1 MDSLTLTR
9 RPSPPDSP
17 TITLSLSVVAY
28 HEADGVHY
36 VYSPALDLF
45 GYGHTPAEARA
56 SFDTALN
63 EMVRYAIAEN
73 TLDALLADYG
83 WQSLATDGQIRYQA
97 PNLRELTRRNPDLLD
112 ILDRPEFQKYQQAT
126 ELAAA

>member
-1 MDSLTLTR
+1 MDYLTLNR
-9 RPSPPDSP
+9 RPPQPDP
-17 TITLSLSVVAY
+17 LTIAVSLSVLAY

-45 GYGHTPAEARA
+45 GYGNTAAEARE
-56 SFDTALN
+56 SFDTALT
-63 EMVRYAIAEN
+63 EMMRYAVAEN

-83 WQSLATDGQIRYQA
+83 WQCLATDGQIRYQA
-97 PNLRELTRRNPDLLD
+97 PDLRELTRRNPDLLD

-126 ELAAA
+126 ELVAA